1 MTFEPQVPDWG
12 KKLVGDKL
20 DQLIIY
26 HNWLCNTGIKT
37 GLISP
42 KSKQFVWDEF
52 VVHSLYFGKIISEL
66 PSEIDVISDLGTGGG
81 IPGIPIGIT
90 GNFRVNLIDV
100 KETRVFELSRLIKI
114 LNKNNITI
122 QDNFDMEISHHN
134 GLEKFRKTGCFL
146 FNIINKKES
155 EIYYTASRVKNIQNI
170 NNMNSSSEDVSNETF
185 DNSRNQAGSKVTT
198 AVQTG
203 SSYVDSGCL
212 LYTSPSPRDQRGS
225 RVGGCG

>member
-42 KSKQFVWDEF
+42 KGKQFVWDEF

-114 LNKNNITI
+114 LNK
-122 QDNFDMEISHHN
+122 D
-134 GLEKFRKTGCFL
+134 
-146 FNIINKKES
+146 NIIAKQDDADNYIKKGGLLVSRCFISSKNVINSLKTNNNTTYLVSSNGEQLDYNSNMFHVKHENFKINKDD
-155 EIYYTASRVKNIQNI
+155 IRHIDVINVK
-170 NNMNSSSEDVSNETF
+170 
-185 DNSRNQAGSKVTT
+185 
-198 AVQTG
+198 
-203 SSYVDSGCL
+203 
-212 LYTSPSPRDQRGS
+212 
-225 RVGGCG
+225 

>member
-26 HNWLCNTGIKT
+26 HKWLCNTGIKT

-114 LNKNNITI
+114 LNK
-122 QDNFDMEISHHN
+122 D
-134 GLEKFRKTGCFL
+134 
-146 FNIINKKES
+146 NIIAKQDDADNYIKKGGLLVSRCFISSKNVINSLKTNNNTTYLVSSNGEQLDYNSNMFHVKHENFKINKDD
-155 EIYYTASRVKNIQNI
+155 IRHIDVINVK
-170 NNMNSSSEDVSNETF
+170 
-185 DNSRNQAGSKVTT
+185 
-198 AVQTG
+198 
-203 SSYVDSGCL
+203 
-212 LYTSPSPRDQRGS
+212 
-225 RVGGCG
+225 